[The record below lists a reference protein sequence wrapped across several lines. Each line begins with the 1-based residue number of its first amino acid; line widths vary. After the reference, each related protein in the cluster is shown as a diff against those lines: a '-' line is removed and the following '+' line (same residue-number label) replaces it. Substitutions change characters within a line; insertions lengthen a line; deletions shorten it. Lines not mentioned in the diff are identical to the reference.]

1 MFRIIGLFFV
11 VNWVVG
17 ENFVIEETGR
27 RRVVYGATDK
37 PVIKSGVSPN
47 TVDSIFQ
54 IPIAVIEGTS
64 TAAQSWYP
72 ENSDTIN
79 KIPVQTL
86 QAISNLVKNRLTQE
100 ATSVNEEEIKSLVKK
115 INEENL
121 EPENQ
126 DFITQKRHAYLDW
139 NLPLGDLF
147 FGHDQGFHG
156 HGHKKKKRKPHNLNG
171 HFGNHGSHGHL
182 SHHRL
187 FGNRNSNRN
196 NIGQPILGG
205 DGNIYHVTET
215 LDDAVQIGPWKPYS
229 GIIQNKIA
237 PGSHFRF

>member
-1 MFRIIGLFFV
+1 MFRIIGLFLV

-17 ENFVIEETGR
+17 ENFLIEETGR
-27 RRVVYGATDK
+27 RRVVYGTTDK

-47 TVDSIFQ
+47 TVDNIFQ
-54 IPIAVIEGTS
+54 IPISVIEGTS

-86 QAISNLVKNRLTQE
+86 QAISNLVKDRLTQE
-100 ATSVNEEEIKSLVKK
+100 AKPINEEEVKSLKKK
-115 INEENL
+115 ISEENV
-121 EPENQ
+121 EPENE
-126 DFITQKRHAYLDW
+126 DFTTRKRHAYLGWDW
-139 NLPLGDLF
+139 PLTDLF

-182 SHHRL
+182 SHHGL
-187 FGNRNSNRN
+187 FGNRNSNSN

-215 LDDAVQIGPWKPYS
+215 LDDAVQIGLWKPYS

-237 PGSHFRF
+237 PDSRFRF